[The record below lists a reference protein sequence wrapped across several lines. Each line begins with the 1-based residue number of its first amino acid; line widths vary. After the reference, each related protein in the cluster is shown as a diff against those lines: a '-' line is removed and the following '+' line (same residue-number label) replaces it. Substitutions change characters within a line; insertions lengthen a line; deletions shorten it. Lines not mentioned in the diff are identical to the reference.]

1 MGEQKIKQAGGE
13 IGRNIRRVR
22 LELGMGQTQRAQHE
36 LRRALKIERAP
47 QSTTLKS
54 FLPRFFTKKRA
65 RSRGSA
71 PGRAPQRAER
81 PLCQSSAGGGQR
93 GNPRRGF
100 PLCGRPRRP
109 QPSRFADA
117 RSHPTPGGGRR
128 NVVRP
133 AETVTAGRRG
143 RRPLQVGWET
153 GRVPRDFPGA
163 GHNAGNSEN
172 AARMG
177 GVFTRFS
184 RAATKSAF
192 RHGQGIVRAK
202 LSVCR

>member
-1 MGEQKIKQAGGE
+1 FADEL
-13 IGRNIRRVR
+13 NHSPPRRGAWVGCR
-22 LELGMGQTQRAQHE
+22 LAF
-36 LRRALKIERAP
+36 
-47 QSTTLKS
+47 KS

-65 RSRGSA
+65 GSRGGA
-71 PGRAPQRAER
+71 LGRAPQRAELS
-81 PLCQSSAGGGQR
+81 LCSQSAGGGQR

-109 QPSRFADA
+109 QPARFADA

-133 AETVTAGRRG
+133 AGTVTAGRRG
-143 RRPLQVGWET
+143 RRPLRGGWET

-172 AARMG
+172 AARSG
-177 GVFTRFS
+177 GVFIRFS
-184 RAATKSAF
+184 RAARPPAKGEPPARVPPLTPSCAALAQGAF
-192 RHGQGIVRAK
+192 
-202 LSVCR
+202 